1 MLAMTESSMSSGDVS
16 RIERVI
22 ADLRPQT
29 PPRPGQN
36 ATRTL
41 AERMTELGTP
51 GASIA
56 VIDNFEIAWAK
67 GFGVR
72 KQGTRAPVRTDTA
85 FQAGSISKPVFALAA
100 MRLAQ
105 DRRIDLDA
113 NVRDYLKSWQLPDGD
128 DGWAPKITL
137 RQLLSHTAGTTVH
150 GFRGY
155 PVGWP
160 VPSLPQVLDGAQP
173 AYPLPVYVDLIP
185 GLQFRYSGGGT
196 SIAQLAV
203 TDVIGRPFAELM
215 RELVLAPLG
224 MTDSGYE
231 QPPPSRLADR
241 AAWAHPFSATP
252 LPGGWH
258 IFPEM
263 AAAGLWSTARDI
275 ARLGVAVMRGLRG
288 EDSRFGLSQES
299 LSEMMRPPLPNH
311 ASGTDFVGLGWFCYG
326 DGDAF
331 RFGHAGL
338 NHGFLADARF
348 YPATGQGAVV
358 MINSNQ
364 GWPLLEELIKAL
376 EREYRWPMPATPAAG
391 ETAAT
396 TGIEGTYRDNAGRT
410 FQLQQTDG
418 KLLLQIGDQE
428 AIGLSPGS
436 NGVFSAK
443 LPQISLRIA
452 PAADGVLTLYLTQ
465 GGKTFEAAR
474 IPDRL
479 D

>member
-1 MLAMTESSMSSGDVS
+1 MTESSMSSGDVS

-22 ADLRPQT
+22 ADLRSQT
-29 PPRPGQN
+29 PPCPGQN

-105 DRRIDLDA
+105 DQRIDLDA
-113 NVRDYLKSWQLPDGD
+113 NIRDYLKSWRLPDGD
-128 DGWAPKITL
+128 DGWQPKVTL

-150 GFRGY
+150 GFPGY
-155 PVGWP
+155 PADGLL
-160 VPSLPQVLDGAQP
+160 PSLPQVLDGALP
-173 AYPLPVYVDLIP
+173 ANTLPVFVDLIP

-196 SIAQLAV
+196 TIAQLAI
-203 TDVIGRPFAELM
+203 TDVTGRPFPALM
-215 RELVLAPLG
+215 RELVLRPVG
-224 MTDSGYE
+224 MEDSGYE
-231 QPPPSRLADR
+231 QPPPSRLSDR
-241 AAWAHPFSATP
+241 AASGHRFSAVP
-252 LPGGWH
+252 VAGGWNVY
-258 IFPEM
+258 PEM
-263 AAAGLWSTARDI
+263 AAAGLWTTARDI

-288 EDSRFGLSQES
+288 EASPLGLSRGS
-299 LSEMMRPPLPNH
+299 LSEMLRPPLPNH
-311 ASGTDFVGLGWFCYG
+311 VAGSDFVGLGWFCYG
-326 DGDAF
+326 EGEAF
-331 RFGHAGL
+331 RFGHAGGIT
-338 NHGFLADARF
+338 GFLADARF

-396 TGIEGTYRDNAGRT
+396 TGIEGTYRDTAGRT
-410 FQLQQTDG
+410 FQLQLTDA
-418 KLLLQIGDQE
+418 KLLLQIGDQNE
-428 AIGLSPGS
+428 ISLWPGS

-443 LPQISLRIA
+443 LPQISLRVA
-452 PAADGVLTLYLTQ
+452 PAADGALTLYLTQ
-465 GGKTFEAAR
+465 AGKTFEAAR
-474 IPDRL
+474 MPDRL